1 MDKLV
6 SLLRSLRASQPR
18 IIGIDGELGC
28 GKTTVARHL
37 SKELECESLHLDSYL
52 LKGRGSFVR
61 SIRYDELRDA
71 IALRKGQ
78 FILEGLCLL
87 AVLEGLSLRPDF
99 LVYVDPEIR
108 FRNARKSPLLQSEVR
123 DYIEKYSPHAKAD
136 AIISLEDLH
145 MSSSH
150 DVDIAFIRSKTIVS
164 VVLALGGLLQT
175 ILGALLLNAG
185 LNDQGT
191 ATLKMMGGEVSASG
205 LGGIV
210 LCTSV
215 MWAYFAYLA
224 RPKFSSRSETRNT
237 LNADGSSES
246 YKFRSSTQIGA
257 DPESGVQ
264 RDASA
269 AHPKS
274 RSD

>member
-37 SKELECESLHLDSYL
+37 SQELECESLHLDSYL
-52 LKGRGSFVR
+52 LKGQRSFVR
-61 SIRYDELRDA
+61 NIRYDELRDA
-71 IALRKGQ
+71 IALRKGP
-78 FILEGLCLL
+78 FILEGICLL

-99 LVYVDPEIR
+99 LVYVDPQIR

-145 MSSSH
+145 VSASH

-191 ATLKMMGGEVSASG
+191 ATLKIMGGEVSASG

-237 LNADGSSES
+237 VNADGSSES
-246 YKFRSSTQIGA
+246 YEFRSSTQIGA
-257 DPESGVQ
+257 DPEPGVQ
-264 RDASA
+264 SGASA
-269 AHPKS
+269 TRSES

>member
-52 LKGRGSFVR
+52 LKGQGSFVR

-71 IALRKGQ
+71 IALRKGP

-145 MSSSH
+145 MGSSH

-175 ILGALLLNAG
+175 IIGALLLNAG

-191 ATLKMMGGEVSASG
+191 ATLKIMGGEVSASG

-246 YKFRSSTQIGA
+246 YEFRSSTQIGA